1 MKLKSTIYSL
11 TVLALATGCSSS
23 RDHVYLQ
30 DMTPGTVYPINVR
43 QEATVQPDD
52 RIDIRISCKIPEL
65 ALPFNLSADRA
76 EQGYSVDAQGDI
88 LMPIIGSVH
97 VAGLTLDQVQKAIAG
112 RLVAGDYIKDPIVS
126 AKFLNF
132 HYTVLGA
139 VGSPSQYAVDG
150 DRITI
155 LEAIARAGDLTPEA
169 ITDRVSVIREEPDG
183 RKIYVHDIRSSEI
196 FNSPCYYLRQNDVVY
211 VEPKTKSD
219 KNENRA
225 WQLATLGISAASVVC
240 TIIWATK

>member
-1 MKLKSTIYSL
+1 MKLKSIIYSL
-11 TVLALATGCSSS
+11 TLLAIATGCSTS

-30 DMTPGTVYPINVR
+30 DMNPGNAYPINLR
-43 QEATVQPDD
+43 PEATVQPDD

-76 EQGYSVDAQGDI
+76 TQGYTVNAHGDI
-88 LMPIIGSVH
+88 SLPIIGSIH
-97 VAGLTLDQVQKAIAG
+97 VSGLTLDQVQKAIAD
-112 RLVAGDYIKDPIVS
+112 RLIAGDYIKDPIVS

-139 VGSPSQYAVDG
+139 VSTPSQYTVDG

-155 LEAIARAGDLTPEA
+155 LEAIARAGDLSPEA

-196 FNSPCYYLRQNDVVY
+196 FNSPCYYLRQNDVIY